1 MGTQS
6 REEVDVLAGAL
17 GEVLVGRDALLV
29 ASSDL
34 SHYLSRVN
42 ARDLDSTVVSDV
54 ADFAPE
60 RLMDRLERRRNHAC
74 GGGPMVAVM
83 KAARSLGADASAVLR
98 YADSGDAGEHD
109 TSRVVG
115 YLSAALFRSAA

>member
-1 MGTQS
+1 M
-6 REEVDVLAGAL
+6 LANAL
-17 GEVLVGRDALLV
+17 AGRDALLV

-34 SHYLSRVN
+34 SHYLSRAH
-42 ARDLDSTVVSDV
+42 ARDMDSPVVSDV

-60 RLMDRLERRRNHAC
+60 RLMDRIERKRNHAC

-83 KAARSLGADASAVLR
+83 KAARALGADTSAVLR

-115 YLSAALFRSAA
+115 YLTAALVQVAA